1 MSIENKILILLFQI
15 CLFQISFAQDFSS
28 NTCSLLTYDFLDASF
43 ETHTP
48 TIVFENADTSQ
59 FLSIKNTP
67 LLNDYYDSYFK
78 LNDVNSKLN
87 FNYQIFEKQKFK
99 SIIEIDTN
107 LSFKPY
113 YFKSKE
119 LNEQLIIPQITFVK
133 NTFTDYNDYIRGC
146 GPLEDGI
153 TKTVNSRD
161 LMLSNIVDNFINNV
175 VFKNR
180 GPLNMIFHPD
190 N

>member
-1 MSIENKILILLFQI
+1 MCISNKILMFLFQI

-28 NTCSLLTYDFLDASF
+28 NTCALVTYDYLDASF

-48 TIVFENADTSQ
+48 TFVFENTDTSQ
-59 FLSIKNTP
+59 FLSIKNTL
-67 LLNDYYDSYFK
+67 LLNDFYSQVK
-78 LNDVNSKLN
+78 
-87 FNYQIFEKQKFK
+87 EKQTIE
-99 SIIEIDTN
+99 SSIEINTTFRFN
-107 LSFKPY
+107 PY
-113 YFKSKE
+113 YFDSKE
-119 LNEQLIIPQITFVK
+119 LNKHLIIPQITFVE
-133 NTFTDYNDYIRGC
+133 NTFTDYTDYIRGC

-180 GPLNMIFHPD
+180 GPLNMIFHPE